1 VRVLASIVEWDKVL
15 DVIVNSSVAGI
26 GVTAAYAICVF
37 GTTRVIDMTKAG
49 RIPEAALY
57 GALATVMLVVTLA
70 SAVFGVIVMTTK

>member
-1 VRVLASIVEWDKVL
+1 MSPLASIVEWDKVL

-26 GVTAAYAICVF
+26 GVTAVYAICVL

-57 GALATVMLVVTLA
+57 GVLATAMLLVTVA
-70 SAVFGVIVMTTK
+70 SVVFGIIVMTTK